1 MITRKIEPV
10 LKAVSRQFKAV
21 AITGPRQSGK
31 VGLTDISGRFSI
43 DKMFDSTLSTY
54 TTETRHD

>member
-1 MITRKIEPV
+1 MITRKTDPV

-31 VGLTDISGRFSI
+31 IGLTDISGHFSI
-43 DKMFDSTLSTY
+43 DRMFDSTLSIHQ
-54 TTETRHD
+54 EAIDHD